1 MVSFDRNHFFV
12 VVCLQ
17 INGNYNSSNSI
28 WSLLSSLKSSFL
40 VLISLCSTVS
50 KDVLRHLL
58 WHVCTIMKGPQQFLV
73 WSKDLGQQT
82 IYWMF
87 SFHNNVLAG
96 PFQMG
101 SPSKKSTWL
110 QRCTLLKSSLHL
122 NYNLRKRLHYL
133 PPAESWSVFV
143 SFAGLV
149 RCGSTVFNLILNAFL
164 RETKIQIEGRW
175 AAGDFL
181 LCFRT
186 RICKVLHRCSV
197 SVWGGRFRALLHAL
211 RLKGGSLCTI

>member
-1 MVSFDRNHFFV
+1 MVSFDINHFFCF

-17 INGNYNSSNSI
+17 INGNSNSSNSI
-28 WSLLSSLKSSFL
+28 WSL
-40 VLISLCSTVS
+40 LISLCSTVS
-50 KDVLRHLL
+50 KDILRYLL

-101 SPSKKSTWL
+101 WRVHCQRKARGYKRALSST
-110 QRCTLLKSSLHL
+110 LHL
-122 NYNLRKRLHYL
+122 NYNPRKRLHYL

-149 RCGSTVFNLILNAFL
+149 RCGSAVFNLILKAIL
-164 RETKIQIEGRW
+164 RETKIQVEGRW

-181 LCFRT
+181 LCFMT
-186 RICKVLHRCSV
+186 WICKVLHRHSV
-197 SVWGGRFRALLHAL
+197 SVWGGRFRALSHAL